1 MIKTIEKY
9 CKKIVKAARKK
20 LPSLFKEESDAEN
33 IREYDWCGELTYEFK
48 INDTKLDKKTTDNP
62 ATFTFT
68 AKKLKQQTELKQNL
82 KRKEV
87 TARAKNVTKHLEN
100 ALAEKADKLKEL
112 QEKGFLF
119 CHDELDIVHVDW
131 QGLIAQSG
139 AIEITFFTYD
149 K

>member
-33 IREYDWCGELTYEFK
+33 IREYDWCGELNYEFK
-48 INDTKLDKKTTDNP
+48 INDTKLDRKTTDNP

-68 AKKLKQQTELKQNL
+68 AKKLEQPTELKQNL

-87 TARAKNVTKHLEN
+87 TARAKKVAD
-100 ALAEKADKLKEL
+100 ALDKALKEKTDKLKEL

-119 CHDELDIVHVDW
+119 CHDKLDVGHVDW

-139 AIEITFFTYD
+139 AIEITFFTHD